1 MHAWLVSE
9 LVLLLV
15 VANAAPV
22 IASLVF
28 GRHGNRPLDGNRRL
42 ADGQPLL
49 GPSKTIR
56 GVIAAVL
63 LAALAAPVF
72 DLSWLQGAGFGLLA
86 MLGDSGSSFIKRRL
100 GLASGHSAPLL
111 DQLPETLLPLWVFQP
126 ALGMTVLEMFVAVAV
141 FIVIDLLLSRLLR
154 SVWNAY

>member
-1 MHAWLVSE
+1 MRIWLVTE
-9 LVLLLV
+9 LILLLI

-22 IASLVF
+22 ILGLLL

-42 ADGQPLL
+42 ADGHPLL

-56 GVIAAVL
+56 GLIAAVL
-63 LAALAAPVF
+63 LTALAAPLF
-72 DLSWLQGAGFGLLA
+72 DLSRLQGAGFGLLA
-86 MLGDSGSSFIKRRL
+86 MLGDLGSSFTKRRL

-111 DQLPETLLPLWVFQP
+111 DQLPETLLPLWVLQP
-126 ALGMTVLEMFVAVAV
+126 VLGMTSMEMFTAVGV

-154 SVWNAY
+154 TVQQP